1 MGVKEKKS
9 KQVNTSNQQQHQNG
23 HFSPFKFAKL
33 VDPDASWDKDQLGD
47 VLHWIRQIVAL
58 LCGLI
63 WGAIPLIGG
72 IWIVIREVAELVSS
86 SSRFH
91 PYGISSISVNLL
103 NFRAKANRIERIRL
117 G

>member
-1 MGVKEKKS
+1 MGLKDKKS
-9 KQVNTSNQQQHQNG
+9 KQTNSSNQQQHQNGG

-72 IWIVIREVAELVSS
+72 IWIVILHGLWFTVWDTFNGL
-86 SSRFH
+86 
-91 PYGISSISVNLL
+91 NLINTAASL
-103 NFRAKANRIERIRL
+103 FPTCSFL
-117 G
+117 